1 MAEPRAT
8 VRWTVTDLEGFPD
21 DETKRYEIIDGEL
34 FVSTQPHAEH
44 QAVCAQTTFS
54 LVDWNRHSRSGRVF
68 VAPGFIFSESDAV
81 APDVIWASHERLAA
95 IRGEDG
101 HFYGAPE
108 LMVEVLSPGSTN
120 ERRDRETKL
129 KLYSIYGVEE
139 YWILDWRTQTVAVYR
154 HREGRLQLVGTLTRG
169 DTLTSPVLPGF
180 SVPVAQLFE

>member
-1 MAEPRAT
+1 MAEPHAA
-8 VRWTVTDLEGFPD
+8 VRWTIRDLEGFPY

-44 QAVCAQTTFS
+44 QATLAQCTGALTW
-54 LVDWNRHSRSGRVF
+54 WNGQARQGRVF

-95 IRGEDG
+95 IQGEDG

-120 ERRDRETKL
+120 QRRDRDTKL
-129 KLYSIYGVEE
+129 KLYSIYGVRE
-139 YWILDWRTQTVAVYR
+139 YWIIDWRTQTVAVYR
-154 HREGRLQLVGTLTRG
+154 HHEGQLHLLATLTRD
-169 DTLTSPVLPGF
+169 DTLTSPLLPGF